1 MTITRRMV
9 LKGAA
14 AGAAALGAVS
24 GTGVALPLE
33 ASPVRPDDEA
43 YWAQVAS
50 QYEVTNEVINF
61 ENGYWGLM
69 ARPVL
74 EAFKRHTDYVNRQNS
89 WYARRQF
96 YNDIE
101 PIRARLA
108 AFLGAGEDEIVF
120 TRGATEALQAILRGY
135 NRLRPGDGVMYA
147 DIDYDSIQTAMETLA
162 LRNQCRVVRLE
173 APEPAGFD
181 EILAFY
187 EAALD
192 SNPDVKLLLLTHIS
206 HRNGLKVPVREITA
220 QARAR
225 GVDCVV
231 DAAHSWGQTTFTVDD
246 LGADFAGF
254 NLHKWM
260 GAPLGAGLMYV
271 RRSRLEAISPD
282 ISELPEGIGGIQHRV
297 HTGTTNF
304 ATFLTLGDA
313 LDFHLEIGPENKAA
327 RLAHLRNLWVREAR
341 NIGGLDILTADD
353 PCLHAGITSLR
364 LRGHDSTRA
373 NQLIVEHLIDRHG
386 IFTTHRTGLARGACV
401 RITPALYNSAGDCSR
416 LAAALVETAEAFRT

>member
-24 GTGVALPLE
+24 GTGAALPLE
-33 ASPVRPDDEA
+33 PSPVRPDDEA
-43 YWAQVAS
+43 YWAKVAA

-96 YNDIE
+96 YKDIE

-135 NRLRPGDGVMYA
+135 NRLQPGDAVMYA
-147 DIDYDSIQTAMETLA
+147 DIDYDSIQTAMESLA

-173 APEPAGFD
+173 APEAAEFE

-192 SNPDVKLLLLTHIS
+192 ANPDVKLLLLTHIS

-220 QARAR
+220 LARAR

-231 DAAHSWGQTTFTVDD
+231 DAAHSWGQTAFTVDD

-260 GAPLGAGLMYV
+260 GAPLGAGLMYI

-327 RLAHLRNLWVREAR
+327 RLAHLRNLWVGELRGIAGV
-341 NIGGLDILTADD
+341 NVLTADD
-353 PCLHAGITSLR
+353 PRLHAGITSLR
-364 LRGHDSTRA
+364 LKGHDTTKA
-373 NQLIVEHLIDRHG
+373 NQAIVEHLIDRHG

-401 RITPALYNSAGDCSR
+401 RVTPALYNSADDCSR
-416 LAAALVETAEAFRT
+416 LVAALAETAEAFKA

>member
-14 AGAAALGAVS
+14 AAAAALGAVS
-24 GTGVALPLE
+24 GTGAGLPLE

-43 YWAQVAS
+43 YWAKVAA

-69 ARPVL
+69 AQPVL

-96 YNDIE
+96 YKDIE

-108 AFLGAGEDEIVF
+108 AFLGAGEDEVVF

-135 NRLRPGDGVMYA
+135 NRLQPGDAVMYA
-147 DIDYDSIQTAMETLA
+147 DIDYDSIQIAMESLA

-173 APEPAGFD
+173 APEPAEFD

-192 SNPDVKLLLLTHIS
+192 ANPDVKLLLLTYIS

-220 QARAR
+220 LARAR

-260 GAPLGAGLMYV
+260 GAPLGAGLMYI

-341 NIGGLDILTADD
+341 GIAGVNVLTADD
-353 PCLHAGITSLR
+353 PRLHAGITSLR
-364 LRGHDSTRA
+364 LTGHDTTKA
-373 NQLIVEHLIDRHG
+373 NQAIVEHLAERHG

-401 RITPALYNSAGDCSR
+401 RITPALYNSADDCSQ
-416 LAAALVETAEAFRT
+416 LAAALVETAEAFKA